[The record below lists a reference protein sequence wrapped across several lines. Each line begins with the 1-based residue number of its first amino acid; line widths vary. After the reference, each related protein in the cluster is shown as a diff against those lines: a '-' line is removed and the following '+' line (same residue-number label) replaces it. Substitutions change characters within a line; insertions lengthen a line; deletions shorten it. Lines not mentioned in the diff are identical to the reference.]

1 MNQLYIKNEW
11 RKTMKVA
18 NLYKD
23 AGNKPVISFEFFR
36 AKTEKAAQNLE
47 KVLDLLSGTKHD
59 YMSVTFGA
67 GGSTRDG
74 SYELI
79 DKLKNDRGLNVV
91 AYIAGVGLGPDD
103 LAEVL
108 DKFKNKGIETIFVI
122 QGDEPQ
128 NDIAFKSHADALGHA
143 SDLLAFI
150 KDRYDFCLG
159 AAGYP
164 EGHINA
170 QSLEKDIEYAKLKQD
185 KGAEYIVAQY
195 FYDNQFFYDYVDRCR
210 AIGVTIPIIPGI
222 MPIYTVKLLEI
233 LTSVC
238 GSIIPEDV
246 RKRLDSIPADDKAG
260 VVEYGTELATQQCR
274 ELLKHG
280 VPGLH
285 FYTMNRG
292 KSVNTI
298 VTTLQSEGLL

>member
-1 MNQLYIKNEW
+1 MRVADFYKN
-11 RKTMKVA
+11 A
-18 NLYKD
+18 
-23 AGNKPVISFEFFR
+23 AGKPVISFEFFR
-36 AKTEKAAQNLE
+36 AKTEKAAANLE
-47 KVLDLLSGTKHD
+47 KVLDLLSATKHD

-67 GGSTRDG
+67 GGSTREG

-103 LAEVL
+103 LTEVL
-108 DKFKNKGIETIFVI
+108 DKFKSQGIETVFVI

-128 NDIAFKSHADALGHA
+128 DVDEFTPHPAALPHA

-150 KDRYDFCLG
+150 RGRYDFCLG

-164 EGHINA
+164 EGHIHA
-170 QSLEKDIEYAKLKQD
+170 ISLDKDIEYARLKQD
-185 KGAEYIVAQY
+185 SGAEYLVAQY

-210 AIGVTIPIIPGI
+210 AAGITIPIVPGI

-233 LTSVC
+233 LAGVC
-238 GSIIPEDV
+238 GATITDEV
-246 RKRLDSIPADDKAG
+246 RNALDSIPADDKDG
-260 VVEYGTELATQQCR
+260 VIRFGIDFATQQCR
-274 ELLKHG
+274 DLLKHG

-292 KSVNTI
+292 ESVNKI
-298 VTTLQSEGLL
+298 ITTLQNEGLL

>member
-1 MNQLYIKNEW
+1 MS
-11 RKTMKVA
+11 VA

-23 AGNKPVISFEFFR
+23 AGDKPIISFEFFR
-36 AKTEKAAQNLE
+36 AKTEKGAQSLE
-47 KVLDLLSGTKHD
+47 KVLDLLSETKHD

-67 GGSTRDG
+67 GGSTREG

-79 DKLKNDRGLNVV
+79 DKLKKDRNLNVV

-103 LAEVL
+103 LTTVL
-108 DKFKNKGIETIFVI
+108 DKFKSQGIETVFVI

-128 NDIAFKSHADALGHA
+128 GDVAFKAHPDALPHA

-150 KDRYDFCLG
+150 KDRYDFSLG

-185 KGAEYIVAQY
+185 NGAEYIVAQF
-195 FYDNQFFYDYVDRCR
+195 FYDNQFYYDYVDKCR
-210 AIGVTIPIIPGI
+210 AIGITIPIIPGI
-222 MPIYTVKLLEI
+222 MPVYTVKLLEI

-246 RKRLDSIPADDKAG
+246 RKKLDSIPADDKAG
-260 VVEYGTELATQQCR
+260 VVDFGIELATQQCR
-274 ELLKHG
+274 DLLKHG

-292 KSVNTI
+292 KSVNAI
-298 VTTLQSEGLL
+298 VTTLQNEGLL

>member
-1 MNQLYIKNEW
+1 MSV
-11 RKTMKVA
+11 T

-23 AGNKPVISFEFFR
+23 AGDKPIISFEFFR
-36 AKTEKAAQNLE
+36 AKTEKAAENLE
-47 KVLDLLSGTKHD
+47 KVLDLLSETKHD

-67 GGSTRDG
+67 GGSTREG

-91 AYIAGVGLGPDD
+91 AYIAGVGMGPDD
-103 LAEVL
+103 LCEVL
-108 DKFKNKGIETIFVI
+108 DKFKNKGIETVFVI

-128 NDIAFKSHADALGHA
+128 GDVAFKPHAGALAHA

-150 KDRYDFCLG
+150 NDRYDFGLG

-170 QSLEKDIEYAKLKQD
+170 ESLEKDIEYAKLKQD
-185 KGAEYIVAQY
+185 NGAKYIVAQY
-195 FYDNQFFYDYVDRCR
+195 FYDNRFFYDYVDRCR

-222 MPIYTVKLLEI
+222 MPIYTVKLLEM

-238 GSIIPEDV
+238 GSSIPDGV
-246 RKRLDSIPADDKAG
+246 RKRLDSISADDKAG
-260 VVEYGTELATQQCR
+260 VVDFGIELATQQCR

-292 KSVNTI
+292 KSVNAI
-298 VTTLQSEGLL
+298 VTTLQKEGLL

>member
-1 MNQLYIKNEW
+1 M
-11 RKTMKVA
+11 RAA
-18 NLYKD
+18 NLYKQ

-36 AKTEKAAQNLE
+36 AKTEKATENLE
-47 KVLDLLSGTKHD
+47 KVLDLLAETRHD

-67 GGSTRDG
+67 GGSTREG

-79 DKLKNDRGLNVV
+79 DKLKKDRNLNVA
-91 AYIAGVGLGPDD
+91 AYIAGVGMGPDD
-103 LAEVL
+103 LTEVL
-108 DKFKNKGIETIFVI
+108 DKFKNKGIETVFVI

-128 NDIAFKSHADALGHA
+128 DDIAFKPHADALAHA

-164 EGHINA
+164 EGHIHA
-170 QSLEKDIEYAKLKQD
+170 QSLKKDIEYAKLKQD
-185 KGAEYIVAQY
+185 NGAEYIVAQY
-195 FYDNQFFYDYVDRCR
+195 FYDNQFFYDYVGQCR

-238 GSIIPEDV
+238 GSSIPEDV
-246 RKRLDSIPADDKAG
+246 RQKLDSIPADDKDG
-260 VVEYGTELATQQCR
+260 VVDYGIALATKQCR
-274 ELLKHG
+274 ELLKNG

-292 KSVNTI
+292 KSVNKI
-298 VTTLQSEGLL
+298 ITTLQSEGLL

>member
-1 MNQLYIKNEW
+1 
-11 RKTMKVA
+11 MKVA
-18 NLYKD
+18 NLYKQ
-23 AGNKPVISFEFFR
+23 AGDKPVISFEFFR
-36 AKTEKAAQNLE
+36 AKTEKSAQNLE
-47 KVLDLLSGTKHD
+47 KVLDLLSETKHD

-79 DKLKNDRGLNVV
+79 DKLKKDRSLNVV
-91 AYIAGVGLGPDD
+91 AYIAGVGMGPDD
-103 LAEVL
+103 LAQVL
-108 DKFKNKGIETIFVI
+108 DKFQSQSIETVFVI

-128 NDIAFKSHADALGHA
+128 DDVSFKPHADALAHA

-164 EGHINA
+164 EGHIHA

-185 KGAEYIVAQY
+185 NGAQYIVAQY
-195 FYDNQFFYDYVDRCR
+195 FYDNRFFYEYVDRCR
-210 AIGVTIPIIPGI
+210 EIGITIPIIPGI

-238 GSIIPEDV
+238 GSSIPDEV
-246 RKRLDSIPADDKAG
+246 RNGLDSISADDKEA
-260 VVEYGTELATQQCR
+260 VVQFGIELATQQCR
-274 ELLKHG
+274 DLLKHG

-292 KSVNTI
+292 KSVNAI
-298 VTTLQSEGLL
+298 VTTLQNEGLL

>member
-1 MNQLYIKNEW
+1 
-11 RKTMKVA
+11 MKVA
-18 NLYKD
+18 NLYNQ
-23 AGNKPVISFEFFR
+23 AENKPIISFEFFR

-47 KVLDLLSGTKHD
+47 KVLDLLSATKHD

-67 GGSTRDG
+67 GGSTREG

-79 DKLKNDRGLNVV
+79 DKLKNDRSLNVV

-103 LAEVL
+103 LVEVL
-108 DKFKNKGIETIFVI
+108 ENFKTRGIETVFVI

-128 NDIAFKSHADALGHA
+128 DDAAFTPHADALPHA

-164 EGHINA
+164 EGHIHA
-170 QSLEKDIEYAKLKQD
+170 ESLKKDIEYAKLKQD
-185 KGAEYIVAQY
+185 NGAEYIVAQY
-195 FYDNQFFYDYVDRCR
+195 FYDNKFFYDYVDSCR
-210 AIGVTIPIIPGI
+210 AIGITIPIIPGI
-222 MPIYTVKLLEI
+222 MPIYTVKLLEM

-238 GSIIPEDV
+238 GSSIPNDV
-246 RKRLDSIPADDKAG
+246 RKGLDSIPADDKEG
-260 VVEYGTELATQQCR
+260 VVQFGIELATQQCR
-274 ELLKHG
+274 DLLKHG

-292 KSVNTI
+292 KSVNAI
-298 VTTLQSEGLL
+298 VTTLENEGLL

>member
-1 MNQLYIKNEW
+1 
-11 RKTMKVA
+11 MKVA
-18 NLYKD
+18 DLYKNNT
-23 AGNKPVISFEFFR
+23 GKPVISFEFFR
-36 AKTEKAAQNLE
+36 AKTPKAAESLE
-47 KVLDLLSGTKHD
+47 KVLDLLSATRHD

-74 SYELI
+74 SYQLI
-79 DKLKNDRGLNVV
+79 DKLKSERGIHTV

-103 LAEVL
+103 LTTVL
-108 DKFKNKGIETIFVI
+108 NTFKGQGIETVFVI

-128 NDIAFKSHADALGHA
+128 EDAAFTPHAQALAHA

-150 KDRYDFCLG
+150 KTRYDFCLG

-164 EGHINA
+164 EGHIRA
-170 QSLEKDIEYAKLKQD
+170 ESLEKDISFAKLKQD
-185 KGAEYIVAQY
+185 CGAEYLVAQY
-195 FYDNQFFYDYVDRCR
+195 FYDNQFFYDYVDKCR

-222 MPIYTVKLLEI
+222 MPIYTLSLLEM

-238 GSIIPEDV
+238 GSSLPESV
-246 RKRLDSIPADDKAG
+246 RKALAGIPAEDKEG
-260 VVEYGTELATQQCR
+260 VVKFGIDLATRQCR
-274 ELLKHG
+274 DLLQHG

-292 KSVNTI
+292 KSVHDI
-298 VTTLQSEGLL
+298 VTTLEKEGLV

>member
-1 MNQLYIKNEW
+1 
-11 RKTMKVA
+11 MKVA
-18 NLYKD
+18 DLYNQ
-23 AGNKPVISFEFFR
+23 AGDKPVISFEFFR

-47 KVLDLLSGTKHD
+47 KVLDLLSDTKHD

-79 DKLKNDRGLNVV
+79 DKLKKDRNLNVV

-103 LAEVL
+103 LTEVL

-128 NDIAFKSHADALGHA
+128 DNAAFKPHPDALAHA

-150 KDRYDFCLG
+150 KSRYNFCLG
-159 AAGYP
+159 AASYP
-164 EGHINA
+164 EGHIHA
-170 QSLEKDIEYAKLKQD
+170 ESLEKDIEYAKLKQD
-185 KGAEYIVAQY
+185 NGAEYIVAQY
-195 FYDNQFFYDYVDRCR
+195 FYDNQFFYDYVELCK

-222 MPIYTVKLLEI
+222 MPIYSVKLLEI
-233 LTSVC
+233 LTGVC
-238 GSIIPEDV
+238 GSSIPEEV
-246 RKRLDSIPADDKAG
+246 RQELDSIPADEKGG
-260 VVEYGTELATQQCR
+260 VAQFGIELATQQCR
-274 ELLKHG
+274 DLLKHG

-292 KSVNTI
+292 KSVNAI
-298 VTTLQSEGLL
+298 ITTLQNEGLL